1 MGFFYD
7 DSDRRSSTLAGDPPM
22 TEHTPSA
29 TRAVALR
36 SLPSSFTKTRSD
48 LDPST
53 EFKALPTE
61 FKVDRS
67 KRRIEGW
74 AARYGNVDLG
84 GDRIMPGAA
93 AKTISDRHPRK
104 LIKFFFNHEFGI
116 GMPETIEEHS
126 AGLLT
131 VGQITDH
138 PDFDKYL
145 AMAEQGVVAHQ
156 SIGYSVVKAV
166 PVQEDE
172 DKLIREIQEFKLFEF
187 SPVYWPMN
195 ELAEI
200 SAVKA
205 AHALRGIDSAADSLR
220 SLQLAN
226 SMIRA
231 GGLSSR
237 HEEDLRS
244 ILSEIDGLSKRLQSA
259 LEVKAREP
267 EPSAATTLELEP
279 PEVTEDAT
287 ELLGALRSL
296 SKSVSNIN
304 L

>member
-1 MGFFYD
+1 
-7 DSDRRSSTLAGDPPM
+7 M
-22 TEHTPSA
+22 TNPQPSA

-36 SLPSSFTKTRSD
+36 SLPSSYLSTRPD
-48 LDPST
+48 LDPTT

-61 FKVDRS
+61 FKVDRQ

-84 GDRIMPGAA
+84 LDRILPGAG
-93 AKTISDRHPRK
+93 AKTIADRMPRK
-104 LIKFFFNHEFGI
+104 LIKFFFNHQFGI

-131 VGQITDH
+131 VGRVNDH

-145 AMAEQGVVAHQ
+145 SLAEQGVVAHQ
-156 SIGYSVVKAV
+156 SIGYSVVKAA

-172 DKLIREIQEFKLFEF
+172 DRIIREIAEYKLFEF
-187 SPVYWPMN
+187 SPVYFPMN

-205 AHALRGIDSAADSLR
+205 AHAIRAVETAGDSLR
-220 SLQLAN
+220 NLQLAN
-226 SMIRA
+226 SLIRV

-237 HEEDLRS
+237 RETDLRS
-244 ILSEIDGLSKRLQSA
+244 ILSEIDGLSKSLQSA
-259 LEVKAREP
+259 LDADHREP
-267 EPSAATTLELEP
+267 ETSASTTPGTEP
-279 PEVTEDAT
+279 PEITQGSD

-296 SKSVSNIN
+296 SKTVTEIN